1 MASRVIVS
9 LRVKA
14 APSRAFDV
22 FTRDIGRWWQPN
34 ELFRFTPRSPGM
46 IALEAGE
53 GGRFTETLVNGK
65 VFEIGRVLVWEPGA
79 RLVLSWRQASFT
91 PDQMTHVDVL
101 FEPVGDETLISVTH
115 TGWDSV
121 PDGHVARHSFPDAV
135 FLRRHAEWWQRLLAR
150 CDEHLAN

>member
-22 FTRDIGRWWQPN
+22 FTRDIGIWWQPN

-46 IALEAGE
+46 IVLEAGE
-53 GGRFTETLVNGK
+53 GGRFTETLANGK

-101 FEPVGDETLISVTH
+101 FEPVGDETRITVTH

-121 PDGHVARHSFPDAV
+121 PDEHVARHSFPDAV